1 VWQRLGGDRAEHDD
15 VGRVDRRADAAVGAA
30 SLDEAI
36 ETAVDLLARRHGLGA
51 DERGCAVQWQDQL
64 VADREGAQQ
73 ELSDGFES
81 GEVLVVDLVEDLV
94 EQAVGA
100 VLESVEETIMQ
111 LGILGTGNVAQTL
124 ARRWSA
130 AGHQITFG
138 SRDPASKSA
147 LDAPVTSLAAAV
159 ADNDVVVNATPGAA
173 TLELVAGIG
182 AAAFAGKV
190 LVDVANASTPSFD
203 LVYPN
208 SSLAE
213 KLQAALP
220 AAKVVK
226 TMNTAAMSVM
236 TEPATLPPSSVF
248 VSGDDA
254 GAKAAV
260 TSLLRDFGWPD
271 GCIVDLGGIG
281 SARGPEHYFLM
292 FVALMQ
298 SLRTPGFNIR
308 LVT

>member
-1 VWQRLGGDRAEHDD
+1 MI
-15 VGRVDRRADAAVGAA
+15 
-30 SLDEAI
+30 S
-36 ETAVDLLARRHGLGA
+36 
-51 DERGCAVQWQDQL
+51 
-64 VADREGAQQ
+64 
-73 ELSDGFES
+73 
-81 GEVLVVDLVEDLV
+81 
-94 EQAVGA
+94 
-100 VLESVEETIMQ
+100 ETIMQ

-130 AGHQITFG
+130 AGHKITFG
-138 SRDPASKSA
+138 SRDPASTTA
-147 LDAPVTSLAAAV
+147 LDAPVRSLAAAV
-159 ADNDVVVNATPGAA
+159 ADNDVVVNATPGSAS
-173 TLELVAGIG
+173 LDLVAGIG

-190 LVDVANASTPSFD
+190 LVDVANASTPSFE

-248 VSGDDA
+248 VSGDAA
-254 GAKAAV
+254 GAKATV

-271 GCIVDLGGIG
+271 GSIVDLGGIG

-298 SLRTPGFNIR
+298 SLRGPGFNIR